1 MAIIYSAIHA
11 LDNVCLGMR
20 MLLEDKANNAT
31 RYIDSLLSDPTI
43 NPYRYKSPENTRILS
58 GEEEGIF
65 AWIAVNYLSNVF
77 TTNGI
82 T

>member
-1 MAIIYSAIHA
+1 
-11 LDNVCLGMR
+11 MR

-43 NPYRYKSPENTRILS
+43 NPYRYKSSENARILS

-65 AWIAVNYLSNVF
+65 AWIAANYLSKVF

-82 T
+82 I